1 MNAGEKGSRWFTESR
16 QLKRCLHEQ
25 SSIRHR
31 EHERSLDEDAELDS
45 CLQPYLWLVRE
56 KFLEIFSDCPSSR
69 DRFLSLR
76 IFCPHRDSSSSQE
89 VSTYP
94 LELFGHGPREWMVE
108 WRGLLVHQRL
118 FSCRDRRP
126 LCGGSG

>member
-31 EHERSLDEDAELDS
+31 EHERSRDEDAELDS

-56 KFLEIFSDCPSSR
+56 KFLEIFSDCPCSR
-69 DRFLSLR
+69 GCCLSLR

-94 LELFGHGPREWMVE
+94 LERFGHGPREWVVE

-118 FSCRDRRP
+118 SPPPKRRQ
-126 LCGGSG
+126 L